1 MPWKCRTKPRY
12 LKLLKLFS
20 SVKYNKGKNK
30 NQILCTESSRD
41 KFLERSL
48 LDVPV
53 S

>member
-30 NQILCTESSRD
+30 NEILCTEDR
-41 KFLERSL
+41 FLERSL